1 MTLRI
6 EDLQTLN
13 QIAATLNQAVDVQS
27 ALGTSLGQLVELLGL
42 ETGWI
47 FLSQPE
53 SQNRWHG
60 RGYHLAAYC
69 NLPPA
74 LALDNPEAWDKG
86 CDCQTL
92 CNNGDLN
99 AAYNEVRCSRL
110 TGVHGDRRGL
120 AVHASVPLRGRDEVL
135 GVLNV
140 AAPAWDAFDER
151 TLALLTNV
159 GGQMGLA
166 LERAR
171 LYDMMQERR
180 INEQATLLRL
190 SNQLLGRLDLDEL
203 LNFLV
208 SEVLK
213 LQDVDACA
221 VLLPGPGGQNLYFR
235 AATGWVSDPVGH
247 GYRVPLHGSF
257 SGQVMESQKPVVREA
272 VSDVDDF
279 PWVSDW
285 FRREDFRAEAVI
297 PMVAQGRSI
306 GVMVVDAKQP
316 RQFSEADL
324 RFLQLM
330 ANQAAIAIERTRL
343 RDEEIR
349 RQRIEKELAVGREI
363 QLSMLPPGCPEIPGW
378 AFTAVYRA
386 AQQVGGDFYDFFPLP
401 DTPGYWGLVIADVS
415 GKGVPAALY
424 MTLSRTTIRNT
435 ALEGHTPARALSLTN
450 RFLQDD
456 SRSNMFVSAF
466 YGVLETENGRFTY
479 SNAGHNRPFIWR
491 AATGVIE
498 ELIAPGIILGA
509 LPEVKLEERETAL
522 APGDLLVMYTDG
534 VTEAMNQAH
543 EEFGEE
549 RLVTAVAHHL
559 AAHPNSDT
567 EAIGQAILQ
576 AVHIFCDEKPQADDL
591 TLLLVRRTREESG
604 D

>member
-13 QIAATLNQAVDVQS
+13 QIAATLNQAVDVRS
-27 ALGTSLGQLVELLGL
+27 ALDDSLAQLVELLGL
-42 ETGWI
+42 KTGWI

-53 SQNRWHG
+53 SQDRWHG
-60 RGYHLAAYC
+60 RGYHLAAHHD
-69 NLPPA
+69 LPPA
-74 LALDNPEAWDKG
+74 LALDSPAAWDKG

-92 CNNGDLN
+92 CDTGALK
-99 AAYNEVRCSRL
+99 AAYNEVKCSRL
-110 TGVHGDRRGL
+110 GSVGGERRGL
-120 AVHASVPLRGRDEVL
+120 VVHASVPLRGRDEVL
-135 GVLNV
+135 GILNV

-171 LYDMMQERR
+171 LYDMMQEQR
-180 INEQATLLRL
+180 IHEQATLLRL
-190 SNQLLGRLDLDEL
+190 SNQLLGRLDLDAL
-203 LNFLV
+203 LDFLV

-235 AATGWVSDPVGH
+235 AATGWISDPVGH
-247 GYRVPLHGSF
+247 GYRVPMTGSF
-257 SGQVMESQKPVVREA
+257 SGQVMASQKPIVREA
-272 VSDVDDF
+272 VNDVDDF

-285 FRREDFRAEAVI
+285 FRREDFRAEVVI
-297 PMVAQGRSI
+297 PLVAQGRSI

-316 RQFSEADL
+316 RRFAEADV

-343 RDEEIR
+343 REEEIK
-349 RQRIEKELAVGREI
+349 RQRLDQELAVGRQI
-363 QLSMLPPGCPEIPGW
+363 QLSMLPPGCPQIPGW
-378 AFTAVYRA
+378 AFTAVYEA
-386 AQQVGGDFYDFFPLP
+386 AQQVGGDFYDFFKLRN
-401 DTPGYWGLVIADVS
+401 GNWGLVIADVS

-424 MTLSRTTIRNT
+424 MALSRTTIRNT
-435 ALEGHTPARALSLTN
+435 ALEGHPPASALGLTN
-450 RFLQDD
+450 RYLQDD

-466 YGVLETENGRFTY
+466 YGVLETDNGRFTF
-479 SNAGHNRPFIWR
+479 SNAGHNRPFVWR
-491 AATGVIE
+491 AADGAIE
-498 ELIAPGIILGA
+498 ELIAPGIVLGV
-509 LPEVKLEERETAL
+509 LPEVKLKERQTILE
-522 APGDLLVMYTDG
+522 PGDLLVMYTDG
-534 VTEAMNQAH
+534 VTEAMNEAH

-549 RLVTAVAHHL
+549 RLITAVADRL
-559 AAHPNSDT
+559 ATQPDSET
-567 EAIGQAILQ
+567 EAVGQAILQ
-576 AVHIFCDEKPQADDL
+576 AVHAFCGEKPQNDDI
-591 TLLLVRRTREESG
+591 TLLLVRRVREETG